1 MMVEKA
7 AAVDPAMVKKAKWA
21 VARGIWHILAFIC
34 REDLFSM
41 ILKPREDR
49 HAISRTHLKTEMALK
64 RGHQITIENLCIMQ
78 SKPNSKPSVGA
89 TTHYKALTCIQTTR
103 GFKQDSNSA

>member
-7 AAVDPAMVKKAKWA
+7 AAVDPAMVKKATWA

-49 HAISRTHLKTEMALK
+49 HAI
-64 RGHQITIENLCIMQ
+64 
-78 SKPNSKPSVGA
+78 V
-89 TTHYKALTCIQTTR
+89 
-103 GFKQDSNSA
+103 